1 MQSKEIQQNAQD
13 IENER
18 LQGYEDVLDEY
29 IGGGTK
35 KSMVSF
41 IIKLDQDS
49 EAIKEFFNSY
59 EIIIEAEEGM
69 TCEEWFNSSY
79 KEKSEQELKSI
90 LKNQSEPFYWHWA
103 DDILGDGDEALVLT
117 NGGAIFLVRKLKN
130 KIGICLGLLIS
141 LHGQIGIGL
150 IVVKII

>member
-35 KSMVSF
+35 KSTVSF
-41 IIKLDQDS
+41 TIKLDQDS

-90 LKNQSEPFYWHWA
+90 LKNQSEPFYWHWT

-117 NGGAIFLVRKLKN
+117 NGGGYIMNSEAEEQNRY
-130 KIGICLGLLIS
+130 LLRTTDIS
-141 LHGQIGIGL
+141 SCSDWNWTYSS
-150 IVVKII
+150 

>member
-1 MQSKEIQQNAQD
+1 ME
-13 IENER
+13 
-18 LQGYEDVLDEY
+18 
-29 IGGGTK
+29 TK
-35 KSMVSF
+35 KSTVSF
-41 IIKLDQDS
+41 TIKLDQDS
-49 EAIKEFFNSY
+49 EDIREFFNSY

-141 LHGQIGIGL
+141 LHG
-150 IVVKII
+150 